1 MDRANNRIGIRIGAV
16 ARTPE
21 EVVLRARRELERAI
35 PWSGSG
41 HDSTA
46 IWLPSREWRTLG
58 RDAEEGEAQSTWP
71 RVEWRPIEDA
81 EHLSV
86 TTPDATH
93 SPRSGTAARA
103 RRAALAP
110 RLSGRICG
118 PVTRC
123 APLSA
128 PARGNLRRVEPPS
141 RGG

>member
-46 IWLPSREWRTLG
+46 IWLPSREWRTLR

-81 EHLSV
+81 EHLRDYAGRDAQPPFRNRRPGEEGGPCP
-86 TTPDATH
+86 TPVRAH
-93 SPRSGTAARA
+93 LRAGHPVRASLRACPRQSPPG
-103 RRAALAP
+103 
-110 RLSGRICG
+110 
-118 PVTRC
+118 
-123 APLSA
+123 
-128 PARGNLRRVEPPS
+128 
-141 RGG
+141 